1 MFAWIEP
8 LVASGAIERFAQAMG
23 SNDAVGRT
31 IELARLGG
39 FDRLRDLGVP
49 RDELGEVADATA
61 ERPAMRLNPRPAG
74 PEEIA
79 ELLRSVW

>member
-1 MFAWIEP
+1 MRWRPRIP
-8 LVASGAIERFAQAMG
+8 I
-23 SNDAVGRT
+23 GRT
-31 IELARLGG
+31 VELARLGG
-39 FDRLRDLGVP
+39 FERLRDLGVP
-49 RDELGEVADATA
+49 EEELDDVAEATA